1 MRVYVSSTFLDL
13 QECREVVHR
22 TLRRLQIDDVTMEY
36 YVAEPDRPVDV
47 CLRDVRSCDVY
58 LGIFAWRYG
67 HVPEGHGGL
76 SITELEYR
84 AAIDADKPCLIFM
97 LDENASWP
105 RPFMDR
111 DPEAIETL
119 RAELAERHTPSHF
132 RVAAD
137 LGIEVATALHRHM
150 TSADDPARRL
160 DQLDPAVVTAYYRRL
175 QKEYGRLDLDALTPP
190 EREEYLQILLEQV
203 FVEQHVREDPPPV
216 KLPPE
221 LLQRLQAE
229 GEIDEAA
236 LPEGVD
242 LADLRAAQESYR
254 AKPQRP
260 VLDVVMGADRHV
272 VVLGDPGAG
281 KSTLARFA
289 VLDLAGVSRRL
300 TPLAGTLPLLVELR
314 QYAAAREAGSCRTI
328 LEFLDELATTQTLGI
343 ARRHLEPY
351 LEAGGAALVV
361 FDGLDEIFDPGRREE
376 ATKEIASFA
385 DRYPGVRVL
394 VTSRVDG
401 YHSRR
406 LTDAGFVHHT
416 LQDLDADQIA
426 DFLGSWYT
434 LALHDRPGEAAQR
447 RDRLLE
453 AVRESR
459 PIGDLAGNPL
469 LLTILAIIGK
479 HQTLPRERW
488 KVYDHAARVLV
499 QHWDIKRQL
508 RERRVAADYIDEDD
522 KRELLR
528 RLAWRMQTGADG
540 STGNY
545 VHRED
550 LQRLFEDYLVETYAR
565 NPADAKIV
573 ATVIIDQ
580 FQHRNFIL
588 SRFGPNLYSFVHRAF
603 LEFFCADAVVRRFQ
617 REQSITLDDVVALF
631 VERCGDTSWREVL
644 RLLASVL
651 AEHHVGEIARR
662 LLEVDRP
669 WPVNEFAAPPHGLIV
684 AVQCLGELRSMRAV
698 EEVAKAAL
706 VEVVLLLEHCVGIED
721 TFTHQLIDSDVLPAL
736 RAIGPAWPGR
746 DLFADWYV
754 SRGRWLIWSPVTR
767 LSASLLTI
775 LFIDRPDVLVRVVHL
790 DEVND
795 SRAAEALSGAAAEL
809 ERSPATEGSQGAG
822 PMAPDTAVL
831 STLTTAVSTGTASA
845 VHWALQMLD
854 RLGSADVV
862 DELLW
867 DRFLH
872 DDDKDVFRAA
882 ATGLLRRHPGHQRV
896 LDTVAN
902 RIEHAGSSPLAG
914 VCADVLAE
922 HDPTRPRLALLTTLK
937 RVQEPLSPFD
947 EEEDPVET
955 QQISTARDQDIL
967 WARLGEVAKQAT
979 AFYQAR
985 YNALVVLDRVAPAD
999 FVEELLWDR
1008 LLHDDDD
1015 DVFRVAVTSLLRR
1028 HPGDQHVL
1036 NAVANRVEQDT
1047 DTPLARVCAE
1057 VLIEHGA
1064 THPHLP
1070 LLTTLARILYSDSL
1084 LSEEEEVSA
1093 EVRRIRDA
1101 HGRDD
1106 MVLARLRNAAAAITT
1121 SYQARH
1127 NALVVLDRVAPA
1139 DFVEELMWDRL
1150 LRDDDDDV
1158 FRVAVTS
1165 LLRRHPGD
1173 QHVLNAVADRVEQ
1186 RPETA
1191 LARVGLE
1198 VLPEHDPA
1206 RPRLTLLTTL
1216 AEILGSDP
1224 LFFDEKKVA
1233 AAAERV
1239 LGAHDDHDAVAAVLG
1254 DLTKNSQAFYDIRCN
1269 ALIVLDRIAPADLV
1283 EELMWDRLLHD
1294 DDDDV
1299 IAVAVT
1305 SLLRRHPGDQHVLD
1319 TVVNRLEE
1327 NPDAP
1332 LAHASVELLIEH
1344 DPARLRPLLV
1354 ESDRFQLHLGT
1365 RLVIAGD
1372 RLSVGDLPELADFGP
1387 STIRLRSDEPAPDDN

>member
-22 TLRRLQIDDVTMEY
+22 TLRRLQIDDVAMEY

-67 HVPEGHGGL
+67 HVPDGYQQ

-84 AAIDADKPCLIFM
+84 AAIDADKPCLIFL

-111 DPEAIETL
+111 DPEAIEKL
-119 RAELAERHTPSHF
+119 RAELSERHTPSHF

-137 LGIEVATALHRHM
+137 LGIEVATALHRYM

-160 DQLDPAVVTAYYRRL
+160 GQLDPAVVTAYYLRL

-190 EREEYLQILLEQV
+190 EREEYLQILLESV
-203 FVEQHVREDPPPV
+203 FVEQYVREDPPPV

-300 TPLAGTLPLLVELR
+300 TPLAGSLPLLVELR

-361 FDGLDEIFDPGRREE
+361 FDGLDEVFDPGRREE

-394 VTSRVDG
+394 VTSRVVG
-401 YHSRR
+401 YNSRR

-434 LALHDRPGEAAQR
+434 LALHDRPAEAAQR

-540 STGNY
+540 ATGNY

-550 LQRLFEDYLVETYAR
+550 LQRLFEDYLIETYAR
-565 NPADAKIV
+565 NPADAKVV

-617 REQSITLDDVVALF
+617 REQSITLDNVVALF

-662 LLEVDRP
+662 LLDVDRP
-669 WPVNEFAAPPHGLIV
+669 WPVDEFTTPPHGIAV

-698 EEVAKAAL
+698 EEAAEAAL
-706 VEVVLLLEHCVGIED
+706 AEVVLLLEHCVGVED
-721 TFTHQLIDSDVLPAL
+721 AATCLLVEGDVLPAL
-736 RAIGPAWPGR
+736 RTVGTGWPGR
-746 DLFADWYV
+746 DVVAGWYRD
-754 SRGRWLIWSPVTR
+754 RGRWLIWAPVTELAAR
-767 LSASLLTI
+767 LLTV
-775 LFIDRPDVLVRVVHL
+775 LFIDRPDVLVSLADFERVE
-790 DEVND
+790 DF
-795 SRAAEALSGAAAEL
+795 RANEAFSAAANEA
-809 ERSPATEGSQGAG
+809 ERHRAGAYSHDAAASPLDSSVLTKL
-822 PMAPDTAVL
+822 TAVL
-831 STLTTAVSTGTASA
+831 RTGSYAA
-845 VHWALQMLD
+845 RKWAMQMLD
-854 RLGSADVV
+854 QLGPSDVAE
-862 DELLW
+862 ELLW
-867 DRFLH
+867 DRLRH
-872 DDDKDVFRAA
+872 DDDDDVFRAAATSLLRRHPGDPHVVDTIVERVERTQPSSLAGVGMEILATQNLEHPRLPLLTAVQRVGGLMLSDEEEIAETVRRLADVLGDRDAVLARLRAFATTASSYQARYNALVLLDRLDPADVEEPLWDRLRHDDDDDVFRAAATSLLRRHPGDPHVLDTIVERVERAEQEPTTRLARVGTRILIAHNRALPRLMTVRGILDLDSLLSDEEITEVVGRIPDVLGDRDAVLADLRAFATTASSYQARYNALVLLDRLDPVDVEELLWDRLRHDDDDDVFRAAATSLLRRHPGDPHVLDTIVERAEEGDALARVGLEILTAYDHTHPRLGMLTALGRIRGPLLSDEAEITDVVERLRHAPDTGEILARLGELVVDTTIFRFRYNALVVLDRLDPADVAEGLLWDRLRHDSAESVFHVA
-882 ATGLLRRHPGHQRV
+882 ATGLLRRHPGDRHV

-902 RIEHAGSSPLAG
+902 R
-914 VCADVLAE
+914 V
-922 HDPTRPRLALLTTLK
+922 
-937 RVQEPLSPFD
+937 D
-947 EEEDPVET
+947 EE
-955 QQISTARDQDIL
+955 
-967 WARLGEVAKQAT
+967 
-979 AFYQAR
+979 
-985 YNALVVLDRVAPAD
+985 
-999 FVEELLWDR
+999 
-1008 LLHDDDD
+1008 
-1015 DVFRVAVTSLLRR
+1015 
-1028 HPGDQHVL
+1028 
-1036 NAVANRVEQDT
+1036 
-1047 DTPLARVCAE
+1047 
-1057 VLIEHGA
+1057 HG
-1064 THPHLP
+1064 T
-1070 LLTTLARILYSDSL
+1070 
-1084 LSEEEEVSA
+1084 
-1093 EVRRIRDA
+1093 
-1101 HGRDD
+1101 
-1106 MVLARLRNAAAAITT
+1106 VLAREGLK
-1121 SYQARH
+1121 
-1127 NALVVLDRVAPA
+1127 
-1139 DFVEELMWDRL
+1139 L
-1150 LRDDDDDV
+1150 LR
-1158 FRVAVTS
+1158 
-1165 LLRRHPGD
+1165 
-1173 QHVLNAVADRVEQ
+1173 
-1186 RPETA
+1186 
-1191 LARVGLE
+1191 
-1198 VLPEHDPA
+1198 EHDPA
-1206 RPRLTLLTTL
+1206 HPRPALASVSGSPFHLEARL
-1216 AEILGSDP
+1216 
-1224 LFFDEKKVA
+1224 
-1233 AAAERV
+1233 
-1239 LGAHDDHDAVAAVLG
+1239 AVA
-1254 DLTKNSQAFYDIRCN
+1254 R
-1269 ALIVLDRIAPADLV
+1269 DRPSI
-1283 EELMWDRLLHD
+1283 
-1294 DDDDV
+1294 
-1299 IAVAVT
+1299 
-1305 SLLRRHPGDQHVLD
+1305 S
-1319 TVVNRLEE
+1319 
-1327 NPDAP
+1327 
-1332 LAHASVELLIEH
+1332 
-1344 DPARLRPLLV
+1344 
-1354 ESDRFQLHLGT
+1354 
-1365 RLVIAGD
+1365 
-1372 RLSVGDLPELADFGP
+1372 DLPELTEYGP
-1387 STIRLRSDEPAPDDN
+1387 QEILLRTGES